1 LTSSIE
7 AYILKVY
14 ILKGLNVDILSRV
27 EGFDWDKG
35 NIEKNW
41 ERHKV
46 SFIECEE
53 VFFNEP
59 LIVQADE
66 VHSIT
71 ENRYYALGRTNDE
84 RYLFIAST
92 IRANKIR
99 VISARDMSK
108 RERRI
113 YGEEIEK
120 ASKIQK

>member
-1 LTSSIE
+1 
-7 AYILKVY
+7 
-14 ILKGLNVDILSRV
+14 VDILSRV

-46 SFIECEE
+46 SFVECEE

-59 LIVQADE
+59 LIVQEDE
-66 VHSIT
+66 VHST
-71 ENRYYALGRTNDE
+71 GENRYYALGRTNDE
-84 RYLFIAST
+84 RCLFIVFT
-92 IRANKIR
+92 IRRNKIR

-113 YGEEIEK
+113 YREEIEK
-120 ASKIQK
+120 AANIQE